1 MNFLGVN
8 FREKSEKIL
17 KTFYKAKDELQSM
30 NALISNDNE
39 AKQQSINELKG
50 HIDSNNEIYRQNSNV
65 IKNIEKILS

>member
-8 FREKSEKIL
+8 FKEKSEKIL

-30 NALISNDNE
+30 NSLISDDNE

>member
-8 FREKSEKIL
+8 FKEKSEKIL

-30 NALISNDNE
+30 NALIDSDNE
-39 AKQQSINELKG
+39 AKQKSIDELNG
-50 HIDSNNEIYRQNSNV
+50 HIASNNEVYRQNSNV